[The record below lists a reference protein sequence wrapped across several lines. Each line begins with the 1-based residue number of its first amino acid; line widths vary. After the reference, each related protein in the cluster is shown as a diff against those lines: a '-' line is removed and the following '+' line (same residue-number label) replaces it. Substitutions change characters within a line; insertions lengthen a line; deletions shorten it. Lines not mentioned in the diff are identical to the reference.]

1 MTRASATFPLA
12 DRTPGTQ
19 GRLTTLAEVT
29 QLASEHP
36 DARFELVGG
45 QVKVMPPPDAAH
57 GVITTR
63 LVCWLV
69 AGGFPPDRVIAAG
82 GLRLTKWSG
91 RCPDV
96 MVLRR
101 PVDGGVVWIDPA
113 DVMMVVEVVSPG
125 SRTVDLHDKKIEYA
139 QVGIPQYWI
148 VTRDEADAAE
158 PLGPQVHRYRNW
170 WARNGGM
177 YRRCETSTLG
187 ELLSLDAR
195 DVV

>member
-1 MTRASATFPLA
+1 MTRAAGTFPLA
-12 DRTPGTQ
+12 DRIPGTQ

-45 QVKVMPPPDAAH
+45 QVKVMPPPDTAH

-69 AGGFPPDRVIAAG
+69 GGGFPPDRVIAAG
-82 GLRLTKWSG
+82 GLRLTRYSG

-96 MVLRR
+96 MLLRR

-113 DVMMVVEVVSPG
+113 DVMVVVEVVSPG
-125 SRTVDLHDKKIEYA
+125 SRTVDLVDKKIEYA
-139 QVGIPQYWI
+139 RVQIPQYWI
-148 VTRDEADAAE
+148 VTRDEPDDDN
-158 PLGPQVHRYRNW
+158 PQAPYVHRYSGW
-170 WARNGGM
+170 WAHNGGM
-177 YRRCETSTLG
+177 YRRCETTPLAG
-187 ELLSLDAR
+187 LLSLDPLPLT
-195 DVV
+195 